1 MRTLTLLFASIWCP
15 LIAFSQEKTGIEK
28 LVSSYEDL
36 QKTSKDSIAQ
46 RIFFTAY
53 PANFEELQSCFVS
66 NRFCTTELDA
76 IAYLNAFKKLT
87 YISEVEKIHRLFN
100 IIVGAHWQADAYN
113 YHLQYM
119 RTLMGKNVQRAF
131 TLIAAESETRQI
143 LFWQAYWQGP
153 ALDISQQK
161 DYALY
166 NSISGHKKEKQRM
179 KEAFLCFRAKL
190 PIKD

>member
-1 MRTLTLLFASIWCP
+1 MNLYKNIKRQYCSAH
-15 LIAFSQEKTGIEK
+15 
-28 LVSSYEDL
+28 
-36 QKTSKDSIAQ
+36 
-46 RIFFTAY
+46 FFTAY

-76 IAYLNAFKKLT
+76 IAYLNALKKIT

-119 RTLMGKNVQRAF
+119 RILMGKNVQRAF

-153 ALDISQQK
+153 ALDISQQQ
-161 DYALY
+161 DFFLY
-166 NSISGHKKEKQRM
+166 NSIANYKKEKQIM
-179 KEAFLCFRAKL
+179 KDAYQHFRVKV